1 MLLDSF
7 LYYNVILI
15 IVDAVTEK
23 STVVTVR
30 LSPTDL
36 GRIEAVRSIEK
47 VDRTTLLRDF
57 IEDGLRRR
65 VIDIYG
71 DGKLTASRAAEILG
85 VSLREFLGMLEC
97 EGLPVNWDSE
107 TTKSYMKSRYGG

>member
-1 MLLDSF
+1 MPLDRF

-15 IVDAVTEK
+15 FVVVVTDK

-65 VIDIYG
+65 VVDIYG

-85 VSLREFLGMLEC
+85 VSLREFLEMLEG

-107 TTKSYMKSRYGG
+107 TARNYMRSRYGG

>member
-1 MLLDSF
+1 LI
-7 LYYNVILI
+7 YIVILI
-15 IVDAVTEK
+15 FVVAVTEK

-30 LSPTDL
+30 ISPMDL
-36 GRIEAVRSIEK
+36 GRIEAVRLIEK

-65 VIDIYG
+65 VVDIYG
-71 DGKLTASRAAEILG
+71 EGKLTASRAAEILG
-85 VSLREFLGMLEC
+85 VSLREFLEMLEG

-107 TTKSYMKSRYGG
+107 TARSYMKSR